1 MNKQNTRER
10 IGEIIG
16 EASMCWSET
25 PTGIFQSDKA
35 ITLID
40 KLEAI
45 ASQSRQQERME
56 MAEEIEKALPKPI
69 EKYRGFPLEADEKAV
84 NETLRRVSTIINNL
98 KVK

>member
-1 MNKQNTRER
+1 MNKQNTREK

-35 ITLID
+35 VTLID

-45 ASQSRQQERME
+45 ASQSHQQGRME
-56 MAEEIEKALPKPI
+56 MAEEILKTKFELNVDGNLFEVINPDI
-69 EKYRGFPLEADEKAV
+69 
-84 NETLRRVSTIINNL
+84 VSKMVTPPTIN
-98 KVK
+98 K

>member
-1 MNKQNTRER
+1 MNTQNTREQ

-35 ITLID
+35 VTLID

-45 ASQSRQQERME
+45 ASQSCQQGRME
-56 MAEEIEKALPKPI
+56 ATEEWKQYMLNILDGVDI
-69 EKYRGFPLEADEKAV
+69 ADEKEGITGGTKAIR
-84 NETLRRVSTIINNL
+84 LAIQSRI
-98 KVK
+98 